1 MGGCKPKK
9 LCENLKQRKE
19 NEIYKDFLF
28 TFFFYIQNVSKL
40 LD

>member
-9 LCENLKQRKE
+9 LCENLKRKE